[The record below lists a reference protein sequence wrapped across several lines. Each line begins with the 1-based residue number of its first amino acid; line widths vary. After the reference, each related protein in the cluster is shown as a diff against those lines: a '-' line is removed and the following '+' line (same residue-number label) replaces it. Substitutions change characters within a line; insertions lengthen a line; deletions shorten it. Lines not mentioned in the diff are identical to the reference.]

1 MSSSPCRSG
10 STHEPVFP
18 AQAFQHG
25 AAAGPMPMQAP
36 YWTYIMAVST
46 VATLPVV
53 IVFLLLQRYF
63 IEGVVVS
70 GLKG

>member
-1 MSSSPCRSG
+1 MVTKG
-10 STHEPVFP
+10 ELFTLPVDMTV
-18 AQAFQHG
+18 FQQ
-25 AAAGPMPMQAP
+25 PLQAP

-46 VATLPVV
+46 VATLPVI
-53 IVFLLLQRYF
+53 IVFLSLPRYF